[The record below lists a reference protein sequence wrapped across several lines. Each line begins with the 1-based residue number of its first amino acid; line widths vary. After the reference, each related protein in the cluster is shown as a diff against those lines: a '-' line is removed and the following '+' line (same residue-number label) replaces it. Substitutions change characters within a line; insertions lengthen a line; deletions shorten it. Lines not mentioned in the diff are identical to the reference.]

1 MVKFCLED
9 ATSENVESEFISC
22 RCLHTLWIKK
32 LVCSMK
38 SNRDEVEKEGK
49 WGEEGRDRGRQG
61 GSVESQRDTGRS
73 VNNMPGSRPPGS
85 GTFGPVGT
93 PCILLGLH
101 SFELG
106 FYLLQQ
112 KAS

>member
-9 ATSENVESEFISC
+9 ATLENLESEFISC
-22 RCLHTLWIKK
+22 HCLHTVWIKK

-49 WGEEGRDRGRQG
+49 WGEKGRERGRQG
-61 GSVESQRDTGRS
+61 GSVESQRETGSS

-93 PCILLGLH
+93 P
-101 SFELG
+101 
-106 FYLLQQ
+106 
-112 KAS
+112 